1 MDVRIRQHLVSAALL
16 LCACSILVPARAAVD
31 PPPVPGACDEVGF
44 TRGDYLGDRSKLKV
58 VEEYHFKPHHES
70 LIRLP
75 GESVDALGANL
86 SYTLRSFPNHHRA
99 LLAMMRLSERTKL
112 DQPRG
117 ADRPVEC
124 FLRRAVKF
132 RPDDTVAR
140 MLYVD
145 YLIKKSR
152 RDEAL
157 AQLAA
162 TEPHARDNAFS
173 LYNMG
178 LLYVELQDWDHA
190 LEMAH
195 RAQSMGF
202 TRTDLRDRLT
212 RAGKWRDPPPDGTA
226 PAASPPASAA
236 SAASIGSAPAADAAA
251 SAASN

>member
-1 MDVRIRQHLVSAALL
+1 MGMRTHRHLVSAALL
-16 LCACSILVPARAAVD
+16 LCTCSFSVPASAGVD
-31 PPPVPGACDEVGF
+31 PPPTPGACDEVGF

-75 GESVDALGANL
+75 GESIDALGANL
-86 SYTLRSFPNHHRA
+86 TYTLRSFPNHHRA

-195 RAQSMGF
+195 RAQGMGF
-202 TRTDLRDRLT
+202 ARTDLRDRLT
-212 RAGKWRDPPPDGTA
+212 QAGKWRDPPPAGA
-226 PAASPPASAA
+226 AAAASSPASAA
-236 SAASIGSAPAADAAA
+236 SAASSGSAPTADAAA
-251 SAASN
+251 AAASN